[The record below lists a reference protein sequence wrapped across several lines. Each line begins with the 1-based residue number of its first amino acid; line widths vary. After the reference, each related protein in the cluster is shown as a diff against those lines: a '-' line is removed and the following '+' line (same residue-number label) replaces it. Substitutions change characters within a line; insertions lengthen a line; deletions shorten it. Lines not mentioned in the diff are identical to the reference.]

1 MSFSTGYIF
10 YYWNFFKKLSRK
22 EIEGQGWDKLC
33 KNTLHNGHSLAD
45 LLISARYGSL
55 KEEILASGFVSAEHW
70 QKNVIF
76 KANEYLYCENVKNIK
91 EIEHDNMHD
100 LKKGAG
106 ILLEHLAAVIL
117 YCDMTKLCTDFSAT
131 FRKKNQFET
140 LGALKRRHSRY
151 GNMAKLLVEAVNDY
165 GISGTKMSMDME
177 TCEMVENEYEN
188 GPFFTGLSCVLSL
201 PEFAIVLKAPCSTSK
216 DIEISLN
223 FAKRDGSIL
232 SFQNDVGGAA
242 LQSFFDTSWISAYSE
257 ENERLFIAGG
267 FTLGGGYNSLRLS
280 SVRIIES
287 AKNFQKLCKGL
298 FIFDKMVSGQDM
310 GSGDF
315 KVSRSDVSFLETMV
329 GLKNEFDE
337 KYIRD
342 SFDLFGIKKTQIT
355 LSMDHMNDDYK
366 KLCHLLFDNFEQRD
380 EYSTIIS
387 NFGKGDFDF
396 DELLSGLL
404 NPVPKKPRDFNI
416 PKDGSISNVPNA
428 KIFKIFPRLKQVTIT
443 DQFGEYGFNF
453 LSLLEVIQ
461 QGKGSIQYEIR
472 SKKGQYNI
480 SERIKKAFKDRK
492 WNIKKETTI
501 LNEFGK
507 DVIRVFKE

>member
-10 YYWNFFKKLSRK
+10 FYEYIPFGILDDGPSEEKDYARL
-22 EIEGQGWDKLC
+22 
-33 KNTLHNGHSLAD
+33 NGHSESE
-45 LLISARYGSL
+45 LLISAHYGGL
-55 KEEILASGFVSAEHW
+55 KEEIFASGFVNVENW

-76 KANEYLYCENVKNIK
+76 KANEYLYCENVKNI
-91 EIEHDNMHD
+91 ETAF
-100 LKKGAG
+100 KKGIDDIVDG
-106 ILLEHLAAVIL
+106 PPILLEHLAAVIL
-117 YCDMTKLCTDFSAT
+117 YCDMTKLCTHFSAT
-131 FRKKNQFET
+131 FRKKNPFET
-140 LGALKRRHSRY
+140 LRSLKRRHAKY
-151 GNMAKLLVEAVNDY
+151 YHMAKRLVEVVVDY
-165 GISGTKMSMDME
+165 GTDGHDYYGEK
-177 TCEMVENEYEN
+177 

-223 FAKRDGSIL
+223 FAKRDGSVL
-232 SFQNDVGGAA
+232 CFQNDVGAA
-242 LQSFFDTSWISAYSE
+242 AFQSFFDTSWISAYSE

-267 FTLGGGYNSLRLS
+267 FSLGGSFQLLRLS

-298 FIFDKMVSGQDM
+298 FIFDKMVSGQDL
-310 GSGDF
+310 GNGDF